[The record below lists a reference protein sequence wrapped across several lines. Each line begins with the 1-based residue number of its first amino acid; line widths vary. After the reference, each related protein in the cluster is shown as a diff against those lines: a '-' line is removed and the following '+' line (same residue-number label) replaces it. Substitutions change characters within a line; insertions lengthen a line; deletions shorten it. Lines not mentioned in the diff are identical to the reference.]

1 MSMAEELAD
10 THAAESADI
19 GAVDSGVIG
28 RETPVERAP
37 SDKPVSIRDGLNAA
51 IKEVGEKEARARDEK
66 TGKFAPKSKEAPL
79 AAASTE
85 IPAKE
90 KDISPTPSKGV
101 GIPPGFST
109 ETKAFLDTLPPDHP
123 IKRDLEKR
131 ESEISTGFKTKSDE
145 LKRYQDLEQVLAPL
159 RPSFQRDGAKSDA
172 EAIRN
177 LASWADGISN
187 PATRIQAFQALAQRA
202 GIDLQSLA
210 QGSPQAH
217 QGQEIPE
224 HLRPVL
230 DQFGQLSQTVTSLES
245 RIQQADQEKIADT
258 LSTFAKDKPHF
269 ERVRVRMGQMMAAG
283 IADPKDLN
291 GAYEQ
296 AMWADPEL
304 RNELLKEQDEKR
316 KAEFTKAQ
324 TDAGSRARLAA
335 VSPAPRAR
343 VGAPVANGHDKGG
356 KGVRA
361 SLLNSIKELE
371 EDTRA

>member
-19 GAVDSGVIG
+19 GGGSDAVIG
-28 RETPVERAP
+28 REAPERNTP
-37 SDKPVSIRDGLNAA
+37 DKPLSIRDGLNAA
-51 IKEVGEKEARARDEK
+51 IKEVGEKEARARDDK
-66 TGKFAPKSKEAPL
+66 GKFAQKPKEAPV
-79 AAASTE
+79 AAASTT
-85 IPAKE
+85 IPEE
-90 KDISPTPSKGV
+90 KPALSPPPKSA

-131 ESEISTGFKTKSDE
+131 ESEISNGFKTYSD
-145 LKRYQDLEQVLAPL
+145 KAKQYDALEQVLAPL

-177 LASWADGISN
+177 LATWAEGISN
-187 PATRIQAFQALAQRA
+187 PATKVQAFTQLAQRA

-210 QGSPQAH
+210 QGHSQAP

-230 DQFGQLSQTVTSLES
+230 DQFGQMSQTVASLQTEIQNS
-245 RIQQADQEKIADT
+245 RQEKIASE

-269 ERVRVRMGQMMAAG
+269 EKVRVRMGQMMAAG
-283 IADPKDLN
+283 IVPATDLN

-296 AMWADPEL
+296 AMWADPDL
-304 RNELLKEQDEKR
+304 RAELLKEQDEKR
-316 KAEFTKAQ
+316 KAEFAQ
-324 TDAGSRARLAA
+324 AQNNAGSRARLAA

-343 VGAPVANGHDKGG
+343 QGAPAVNGHDKGV
-356 KGVRA
+356 KGVKG
-361 SLLNSIKELE
+361 SILSAIKQLE
-371 EDTRA
+371 EDQRA

>member
-28 RETPVERAP
+28 REAPAERA

-51 IKEVGEKEARARDEK
+51 IKEVGEKEARERDQ
-66 TGKFAPKSKEAPL
+66 TGKFAKKSTEAPVEAASKVIPEEKTGLSPAPKSA
-79 AAASTE
+79 
-85 IPAKE
+85 
-90 KDISPTPSKGV
+90 

-109 ETKAFLDTLPPDHP
+109 ETKAFLDTLPADHP

-131 ESEISTGFKTKSDE
+131 ETEISTGFKTKSEE
-145 LKRYQDLEQVLAPL
+145 LKRYQDLEQVLAPM
-159 RPSFQRDGAKSDA
+159 RPAFQQEGAKSDA

-177 LASWADGISN
+177 ITSWYGALNN
-187 PATRIQAFQALAQRA
+187 PSTRVNAFMQLAQRA

-210 QGSPQAH
+210 QGHSQAP

-230 DQFGQLSQTVTSLES
+230 DQFGQMSQTVASLQSEIQNS
-245 RIQQADQEKIADT
+245 RQEKIASE

-269 ERVRVRMGQMMAAG
+269 EKVRVRMGQMMAAG
-283 IADPKDLN
+283 IASPTDLD
-291 GAYEQ
+291 GAYQ
-296 AMWADPEL
+296 MAVRSDPEL
-304 RNELLKEQDEKR
+304 YEQSVREMDEKR
-316 KAEFTKAQ
+316 KAEFTQAQ
-324 TDAGSRARLAA
+324 ANAGKNARIAA

-343 VGAPVANGHDKGG
+343 VAAPVANGHDKGA
-356 KGVRA
+356 KGVKGSILTA
-361 SLLNSIKELE
+361 IKELE
-371 EDTRA
+371 ENQRA